1 MEEKIITTE
10 QVAETAEEIIVAAD
24 SGNWLKTAGKVG
36 LIAAAV
42 VGVGVGIDKAIK
54 YIKSKK
60 QQTEETSEGNQVEE
74 VDSKESDAE

>member
-36 LIAAAV
+36 VVAATV
-42 VGVGVGIDKAIK
+42 VGAGLAIYKAIEL
-54 YIKSKK
+54 IKTKK
-60 QQTEETSEGNQVEE
+60 QQNAEASESDQVEE
-74 VDSKESDAE
+74 VDSTESDAE